1 MAEVGS
7 SLVPKRWLM
16 AVIFVLLKQQV
27 LLVLAFT
34 LSSKVWKSANSCE
47 TRTIVGHSNACAYY
61 QHIYTNSDY
70 YVILCW
76 NVYEMCMKVIS
87 QQKMSLDKV
96 TVPSEE
102 SIQSPAIVCKMPAVY
117 EPSRLR
123 TVLETVYRP
132 QQNTNKSSVWSRL
145 FGGIQ

>member
-1 MAEVGS
+1 
-7 SLVPKRWLM
+7 
-16 AVIFVLLKQQV
+16 
-27 LLVLAFT
+27 
-34 LSSKVWKSANSCE
+34 
-47 TRTIVGHSNACAYY
+47 
-61 QHIYTNSDY
+61 
-70 YVILCW
+70 
-76 NVYEMCMKVIS
+76 MKVIS

-117 EPSRLR
+117 EPSWLR